1 MVRCRICNKADAVLP
16 EGGDEP
22 RFCPRCWD
30 TRVRQL
36 FHEEDRF
43 HIQRVL
49 RSIEAEKYMVYHD
62 EFKDGAEAVG
72 VVFAVLDRSLDHLE
86 ISAFLSD
93 KLDWKARVPVIYDE
107 GVEAGV
113 ELMDVFLGLLEND
126 LASSWRCHS
135 WTAEVTLC
143 TGEPFWIDSR
153 DRGLFEDDQE
163 TLDDLPPDDG
173 APEAQR

>member
-1 MVRCRICNKADAVLP
+1 MPLCRICSKVDAELP
-16 EGGDEP
+16 EGGGEP

-43 HIQRVL
+43 HIQRLL
-49 RSIEAEKYMVYHD
+49 RSMEAEKYLVYHED
-62 EFKDGAEAVG
+62 HKDGGDAVG
-72 VVFAVLDRSLDHLE
+72 VIFAVLDRVPDHLE

-93 KLDWKARVPVIYDE
+93 KLDWKVRVPFIYEE
-107 GVEAGV
+107 GVECEV
-113 ELMDVFLGLLEND
+113 ELMDVFLGLLENE
-126 LASSWRCHS
+126 LASSWRCSS

-153 DRGLFEDDQE
+153 DREPADEGDGKEEDERD
-163 TLDDLPPDDG
+163 
-173 APEAQR
+173 